1 MPNPSSFL
9 APLDASSV
17 LPHRSGCLRPVAYPQ
32 HLVGGAQVLLD
43 RRLRQVQPPGYLGV
57 AQALHDHLQDL
68 SLTGREVPYF
78 GVLVLAQEV
87 AEQLP
92 GGGKLALL
100 DDFHCPEHLCGVHL
114 RMHEPIGAVFQRGP
128 GQPKIQLRTED
139 QQRHAR
145 MEFPNASHA
154 LEAALL
160 HAAPSVE
167 HDARGAPGGG
177 LPTDA
182 HVGLALQDLLQALS
196 RDRVRGGEHP
206 DQPQELGRARC
217 LWHRLQ
223 APSSGRGARRR
234 VDLRSLCPQLSPTF
248 LCSHHVPS
256 PSLRV
261 GAEREGFWPSDPC
274 DITEV
279 GYEPCRVRRIPHMGY
294 LCMPGGYI
302 LVRELRRTPLSRSS
316 HSGHSPKFVGTEF
329 YEVRYP
335 KAMPR

>member
-100 DDFHCPEHLCGVHL
+100 DDFHCAEHLCGLHL
-114 RMHEPIGAVFQRGP
+114 CVHEPIGAVFQRGT
-128 GQPKIQLRTED
+128 GQRKIQLRTED
-139 QQRHAR
+139 QQRHAPI
-145 MEFPNASHA
+145 EFTNASHTVG
-154 LEAALL
+154 AALP
-160 HAAPSVE
+160 HAPSVE
-167 HDARGAPGGG
+167 HDARWTPGAG
-177 LPTDA
+177 LPTDF
-182 HVGLALQDLLQALS
+182 HVGLALEDLLQALS
-196 RDRVRGGEHP
+196 RDRVRRADHP
-206 DQPQELGRARC
+206 DQPQGLGRARC

-223 APSSGRGARRR
+223 APSWWRGARRS
-234 VDLRSLCPQLSPTF
+234 VDLRSLCSQLSPTF
-248 LCSHHVPS
+248 LCSYHVPS
-256 PSLRV
+256 PSLSRG
-261 GAEREGFWPSDPC
+261 GA
-274 DITEV
+274 
-279 GYEPCRVRRIPHMGY
+279 
-294 LCMPGGYI
+294 
-302 LVRELRRTPLSRSS
+302 RSANAS
-316 HSGHSPKFVGTEF
+316 S
-329 YEVRYP
+329 
-335 KAMPR
+335 

>member
-100 DDFHCPEHLCGVHL
+100 DDFHCPEHLCGIHL
-114 RMHEPIGAVFQRGP
+114 RMHEPIGAVFQRGK

-139 QQRHAR
+139 QKRHFWI
-145 MEFPNASHA
+145 EFTNASHA
-154 LEAALL
+154 LQPALL
-160 HAAPSVE
+160 QAASVE
-167 HDARGAPGGG
+167 HDTRGAPGAG

-182 HVGLALQDLLQALS
+182 HFGLAFEGLLQTRH
-196 RDRVRGGEHP
+196 RDRVRRGDHP
-206 DQPQELGRARC
+206 DQPQELGRTRC

-223 APSSGRGARRR
+223 APSWGRGARRR
-234 VDLRSLCPQLSPTF
+234 VDLCSLRPQLSPTF
-248 LCSHHVPS
+248 LCSYHVPS
-256 PSLRV
+256 PFRLV
-261 GAEREGFWPSDPC
+261 GPEREGFWPSVAC
-274 DITEV
+274 GVTEV

-294 LCMPGGYI
+294 LCMPGGHI
-302 LVRELRRTPLSRSS
+302 LVRELLRTPLWRSS
-316 HSGHSPKFVGTEF
+316 
-329 YEVRYP
+329 
-335 KAMPR
+335 A